1 MRLLRYNQ
9 YFHCVHHHETVE
21 EIWEAVNKS
30 VYHLF
35 FLHQENAHMKDDD
48 DIIPLNHHHDDD
60 HDDVTDD
67 NDDNRKLS

>member
-9 YFHCVHHHETVE
+9 YFHCDHHHETVE

-35 FLHQENAHMKDDD
+35 FLHQENAYMKDDD
-48 DIIPLNHHHDDD
+48 DDIPLNHHY